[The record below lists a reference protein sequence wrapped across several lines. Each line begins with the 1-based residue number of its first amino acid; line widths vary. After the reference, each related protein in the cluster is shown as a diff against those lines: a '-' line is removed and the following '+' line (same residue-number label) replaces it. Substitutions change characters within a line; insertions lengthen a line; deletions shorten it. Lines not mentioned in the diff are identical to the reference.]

1 MVLLDSPAPGKRTAV
16 IVDTDAGMDDL
27 AAVTLLA
34 GENVAVKLITTT
46 CGICRP
52 GTGFDSMQRIVN
64 AAGLKTRVVAGAED
78 RRPVPHGAWEFGQH
92 SLLAAL
98 CSTLGPPGPFQ
109 RPSADAAADAILHTL
124 REEESGTVTILSMGG
139 MTNLGLA
146 ARRDPATFKK
156 VQRIVFVGGVRGPP
170 GYHQRPYNAW
180 LDPDA
185 LRHVINSGV
194 QLVLIGKGCYAS
206 LAWCLTHGPHPWDPA
221 LTPHGTVPTH
231 PMGPRPHTPWDR
243 AHSPHGTPPSHPMGP
258 RPHTPWD
265 RAHSP
270 PVAAWPAGASTSLRG
285 PTCPQRVRPSAPGC
299 SGASC
304 RCLPMGPRRH
314 SHPMGMGPRAH

>member
-1 MVLLDSPAPGKRTAV
+1 
-16 IVDTDAGMDDL
+16 MDDL

-206 LAWCLTHGPHPWDPA
+206 LAWCLDLVEGTDLPAESAPERARLLWRILQADPEQA
-221 LTPHGTVPTH
+221 AYDPLAAFFLVQPEAFRQLGSVTSVRVTDGAGWRFEQCAPT
-231 PMGPRPHTPWDR
+231 D
-243 AHSPHGTPPSHPMGP
+243 
-258 RPHTPWD
+258 
-265 RAHSP
+265 
-270 PVAAWPAGASTSLRG
+270 AGAG
-285 PTCPQRVRPSAPGC
+285 SAVEYDAIDLHAYRKWL
-299 SGASC
+299 S
-304 RCLPMGPRRH
+304 
-314 SHPMGMGPRAH
+314 RAMWDDP